1 MCFVMD
7 MAFTHL
13 PLSRMLYKLARI
25 SLLQKKVSSFISVL
39 LCQEVVNDSLAV
51 R

>member
-7 MAFTHL
+7 TAFTNL
-13 PLSRMLYKLARI
+13 PLSRMLYKLACI
-25 SLLQKKVSSFISVL
+25 SLLQILSSFISVL